1 MCSLSNSQAVM
12 QARKSAL
19 SDATNIRQGR
29 NLNHDEKALFCII
42 SQDGP
47 EIKEE
52 HHAERMEA
60 EANRS

>member
-12 QARKSAL
+12 QAKKSAL

-29 NLNHDEKALFCII
+29 NLNQYEKALFCII
-42 SQDGP
+42 SQAGP

-52 HHAERMEA
+52 HNA
-60 EANRS
+60 

>member
-12 QARKSAL
+12 QAKKSAL

-29 NLNHDEKALFCII
+29 NLNHNEKALFCII
-42 SQDGP
+42 SQAGP

-52 HHAERMEA
+52 HYAKRMEA
-60 EANRS
+60 